1 MVQCYFT
8 AQAERNAERRK
19 QVSLEKNINKY
30 NTLISLPVPDQSI
43 FKVLINFKSCSSS
56 PPCFHEQRGYFQSLF
71 ALIFSLWPYTFKY
84 FLRFFRKPDIAQIN
98 ILATLCT
105 VISKDTATMTVNSHR

>member
-30 NTLISLPVPDQSI
+30 IY
-43 FKVLINFKSCSSS
+43 INFSSS
-56 PPCFHEQRGYFQSLF
+56 ARPKYIQS
-71 ALIFSLWPYTFKY
+71 P
-84 FLRFFRKPDIAQIN
+84 
-98 ILATLCT
+98 
-105 VISKDTATMTVNSHR
+105 H